1 MVKEFHKDTFLKII
15 PQSFYLVTIVCVGFG
30 EYQGGGVWVELEG
43 VAQGGVEHPQH
54 MHCIY
59 VHGTDRSINIIRT
72 DLKLYS
78 YCNRTHFTIAV
89 GQ

>member
-1 MVKEFHKDTFLKII
+1 M
-15 PQSFYLVTIVCVGFG
+15 
-30 EYQGGGVWVELEG
+30 WVELEG

-72 DLKLYS
+72 DLKLHS
-78 YCNRTHFTIAV
+78 HCNRTHFTIAV